1 MKFAAYLLVGIA
13 LGVGVAYWQLGGA
26 PGDTLDSAVVAGDR
40 APLERR
46 LSALE
51 TEVALERYER
61 QALAEELAGLKAG
74 LAESAATSPEANAAS
89 PGNPRERMAALLE
102 SDGGGP
108 ALDRLR
114 ERFPDGLPDGFPGP
128 GGFDETV
135 LDQRRVE
142 RFVAAGFAPERAQ
155 WLLNREDELE
165 MQVLQARY
173 EATQNGASAQ
183 EVANLSTSQLM
194 REELGDADYAKYLAG
209 LGRPTSV
216 NVRDV
221 LTNSPAQVAGLA
233 PGDEIVGY
241 GGQRVF
247 DMNELNNLTYEGKPG
262 ETVAIDIVR
271 DGQPMTLYVER
282 GPIGVSGGGR
292 SMRRRP

>member
-1 MKFAAYLLVGIA
+1 MKLVAYLLAGIAVGI
-13 LGVGVAYWQLGGA
+13 GVAWWQLGGA
-26 PGDTLDSAVVAGDR
+26 PADALDSAAVAGDR

-51 TEVALERYER
+51 TELALERYER
-61 QALAEELAGLKAG
+61 QALAEELEGLKAG
-74 LAESAATSPEANAAS
+74 LADSTAAAASPEAN
-89 PGNPRERMAALLE
+89 PGNPRERIAALLE

-108 ALDRLR
+108 ALERLR
-114 ERFPDGLPDGFPGP
+114 ERFPDGLPGP
-128 GGFDETV
+128 GGFDESV
-135 LDQRRVE
+135 LDQRRIE

-155 WLLNREDELE
+155 WLLQREDELE
-165 MQVLQARY
+165 MQVLQSRY

-194 REELGDADYAKYLAG
+194 REELGDAEYAKYLTG

-221 LTNSPAQVAGLA
+221 LTNSPAQIAGLA

-241 GGQRVF
+241 AGQRVF
-247 DMNELNNLTYEGKPG
+247 DMNELNNLTYEGNPG
-262 ETVAIDIVR
+262 ETVAIDILR

-292 SMRRRP
+292 SIRRRP